1 MTLLFNRPALDKVR
15 TNVRRVV
22 ALGSMAW
29 VFRAVSLALT
39 LTCLTSPETVSSLDR
54 QPLTMAGKVLASRV
68 VTPDSSTPSTREVPS
83 SEGQEPY
90 PSSSD
95 AFFDEPDGPIRAG
108 LLNEEI
114 ATIEKG
120 RGGRSIAFRVTLK
133 NGQKGYFKP
142 EQSFSASNWFGEVA
156 AYHLDRLLGL
166 GRVPAVVSRVFPWK
180 TFEPVAGNDPRKSEV
195 TARDG
200 KVVGAFVAWV
210 TGGLRALPACV
221 GWERWLR
228 IERLSTTA
236 VSPFQRPI
244 LWKRDMAL
252 AGRLGPAWR
261 SEEARANLR
270 NARPEPDRPDRPAE
284 LSDLVLFDYL
294 TRNLD
299 RWGGDNANVLTRG
312 VGGPLVFLDNSAGF
326 EPGAWQPDLGEARLH
341 MLQRFRRSTVAAVR
355 ALNLRQFEA
364 RLASEVASPV
374 LSKTQVNAVG
384 ARRTALL
391 TWVASL
397 EARHGEAIWAW
408 E

>member
-1 MTLLFNRPALDKVR
+1 MGKIC
-15 TNVRRVV
+15 
-22 ALGSMAW
+22 G
-29 VFRAVSLALT
+29 SLALT
-39 LTCLTSPETVSSLDR
+39 LALTCSFSAKTASSLDR
-54 QPLTMAGKVLASRV
+54 QTLKVARSTLASTV
-68 VTPDSSTPSTREVPS
+68 VAPSDAGPSSRQAATPDVEQSYLSSN
-83 SEGQEPY
+83 
-90 PSSSD
+90 D
-95 AFFDEPDGPIRAG
+95 AFFGEPDAPIRAA
-108 LLNEEI
+108 LSTEEI

-180 TFEPVAGNDPRKSEV
+180 TFIPVAGNDPRTSEV

-210 TGGLRALPACV
+210 TGGLRPMPERV

-228 IERLSTTA
+228 IEHLSTTA

-244 LWKRDMAL
+244 LWKRDVAL
-252 AGRLGPAWR
+252 ANRLGPAWR
-261 SEEARANLR
+261 SEEERANLR
-270 NARPEPDRPDRPAE
+270 KARPEPDRPDRPAE

-299 RWGGDNANVLTRG
+299 RWGGDNANVLMRG

-341 MLQRFRRSTVAAVR
+341 MLQRFRRSTVTAIR
-355 ALNLRQFEA
+355 ALDLRKFEA
-364 RLASEVASPV
+364 RLATEVASPV
-374 LSKTQVNAVG
+374 LTKAQVNALG

-397 EARHGEAIWAW
+397 EAVHGEAIWAW